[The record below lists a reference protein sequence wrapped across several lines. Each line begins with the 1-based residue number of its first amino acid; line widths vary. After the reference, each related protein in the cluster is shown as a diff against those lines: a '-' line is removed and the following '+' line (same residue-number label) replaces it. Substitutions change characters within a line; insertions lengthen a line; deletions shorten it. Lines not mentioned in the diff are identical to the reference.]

1 MPPEQPKPGLQA
13 ERTQLS
19 WERSALGFLVGGA
32 IPLLREGGP
41 LNVARGLL
49 AVLAVVLA
57 LLVVWLG
64 RVRGQQTYS
73 MHQEAGRKVVAPP
86 RTEVLVL
93 GWAVAGFAAAI
104 VITLMLKLPA

>member
-1 MPPEQPKPGLQA
+1 MPPQQRKPGLQA

-32 IPLLREGGP
+32 IPLLRQGGP
-41 LNVARGLL
+41 LEVVRGSL

-57 LLVVWLG
+57 LLVVLLG
-64 RVRGQQTYS
+64 RVRARQMRAT
-73 MHQEAGRKVVAPP
+73 HPAAGREKVPPP
-86 RTEVLVL
+86 RTAVLVL

-104 VITLMLKLPA
+104 VLTLMLKLPV

>member
-1 MPPEQPKPGLQA
+1 MPPQQRKPGLQA

-41 LNVARGLL
+41 LEVARGLL

-64 RVRGQQTYS
+64 RVRGRHTHS
-73 MHQEAGRKVVAPP
+73 ERGIVPPP

-104 VITLMLKLPA
+104 VVTLMLKLPA

>member
-64 RVRGQQTYS
+64 RVRGRQTN
-73 MHQEAGRKVVAPP
+73 AGRGIVPAP
-86 RTEVLVL
+86 RTQVLVL

>member
-1 MPPEQPKPGLQA
+1 MRPQQPKPGLQA

-64 RVRGQQTYS
+64 RVRG
-73 MHQEAGRKVVAPP
+73 RKTNTRARVVPAPG
-86 RTEVLVL
+86 TEVLVF

-104 VITLMLKLPA
+104 VVTLMLRMPA

>member
-1 MPPEQPKPGLQA
+1 MTPEQRKPGLQA

-19 WERSALGFLVGGA
+19 WERTALGFLVGGA

-41 LNVARGLL
+41 LNVARGVL

-64 RVRGQQTYS
+64 RVRGRHT
-73 MHQEAGRKVVAPP
+73 HAERGIVLPP
-86 RTEVLVL
+86 RTEVLVV
-93 GWAVAGFAAAI
+93 GWAVGCFAAAI
-104 VITLMLKLPA
+104 IVTLMLRLPA

>member
-1 MPPEQPKPGLQA
+1 MPPQQRRSGLQA

-32 IPLLREGGP
+32 IPLLRDGGP
-41 LNVARGLL
+41 LGAVRGIL

-64 RVRGQQTYS
+64 RVRGRKTN
-73 MHQEAGRKVVAPP
+73 AGAGIVPPP

-104 VITLMLKLPA
+104 VITLMLRWPA